1 VERLSEFS
9 GSSKSA
15 ARDELMPLLSA
26 MVKDSPNI
34 GDSTDFSL
42 SIQLG
47 FSAEEHASMAGL
59 PLSRRST
66 KDLLE
71 AYNIELSAYTAMQ
84 KTTGSLPVESPPESS
99 DDEASEKKDDPPP
112 GQMKL
117 F

>member
-1 VERLSEFS
+1 
-9 GSSKSA
+9 
-15 ARDELMPLLSA
+15 MPLLSA

-71 AYNIELSAYTAMQ
+71 AYNVELNAYMATQETQKPLPIEST
-84 KTTGSLPVESPPESS
+84 PEST
-99 DDEASEKKDDPPP
+99 DGEAKKNNDVPPS